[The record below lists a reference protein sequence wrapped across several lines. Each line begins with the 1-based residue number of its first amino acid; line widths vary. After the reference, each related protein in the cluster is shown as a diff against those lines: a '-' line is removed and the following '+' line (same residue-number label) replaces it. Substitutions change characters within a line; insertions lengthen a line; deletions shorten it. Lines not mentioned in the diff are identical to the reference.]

1 MKKLCII
8 FVLLALCMCA
18 CKKAEEPAQPEKLPD
33 TTEPRQT
40 ENAETTD
47 PFEYESEIDF
57 SDLFGDP
64 TQPEETED
72 EAEQTT
78 APEES
83 DPAVQ
88 EPTQTD
94 PPETEPIPTEPIP
107 TEPDG
112 YQSAIIRP

>member
-1 MKKLCII
+1 MKRLCII
-8 FVLLALCMCA
+8 FVLLALCMSA
-18 CKKAEEPAQPEKLPD
+18 CKKAEEPAQPEVLPD

-57 SDLFGDP
+57 SDLFGDT
-64 TQPEETED
+64 TQPDATEN

-88 EPTQTD
+88 EPTQTEPIQTD
-94 PPETEPIPTEPIP
+94 PPA

-112 YQSAIIRP
+112 YQSAIVRP